1 MSTAVTLL
9 RLVTDKPQGVFP
21 PPGKIAVHF
30 LFNGWYVCLRYPA
43 KLVSVAIQIYGDGG
57 FRHTSPYKSG
67 WSYYS
72 FAAGLGFP
80 PIDVARFSFPVVDL
94 GLPAI
99 NYLQAQPWSAPCREI
114 LFLRSRVI
122 LYLYRDR
129 LYAQRSGRTNALVV
143 RSKRAEDV
151 ERVLAARDQHPRE
164 FTGDQGQ
171 MLAGDPAEGFG
182 GAFQE
187 HFGSG
192 LVFLAL
198 RIAVGDR
205 LDGHAIANLSPEG
218 LEFGLDSLAVLLPEP
233 LIL

>member
-21 PPGKIAVHF
+21 SPGKIPVHF
-30 LFNGWYVCLRYPA
+30 LSNGWYVCLGYPA
-43 KLVSVAIQIYGDGG
+43 KLVSVAIQIHGDGG

-72 FAAGLGFP
+72 FAAGHGFP
-80 PIDVARFSFPVVDL
+80 PIDVARCSFTAFDL
-94 GLPAI
+94 GLPTI

-114 LFLRSRVI
+114 LLLRSRVI
-122 LYLYRDR
+122 FDLDRDR
-129 LYAQRSGRTNALVV
+129 LYAQRSGRTDALVV
-143 RSKRAEDV
+143 HSKRAEDV
-151 ERVLAARDQHPRE
+151 ERVLAARDQHTRE

-171 MLAGDPAEGFG
+171 MLARDPAEGFG
-182 GAFQE
+182 GPFQE
-187 HFGSG
+187 YFRTR
-192 LVFLAL
+192 LVLLAL
-198 RIAVGDR
+198 RITVGDR
-205 LDGHAIANLSPEG
+205 FDGHAIANLSPEG